1 MTSSIA
7 IHADANQHTNERGN
21 YRDYYSRRPD
31 HLNRVSLLCEHWFR
45 RKVCLDIGCNK
56 GLLCVELAERFA
68 PTSIL
73 GIDSD
78 PLLIDHAKSLHK
90 RLTYEASHKKPQDR
104 DVDDCNAK
112 LSVSKHL
119 KAVSC
124 ASHNLLFM
132 PRSLKKTTE
141 PKPPPRTSEA
151 TPLVE
156 GQAFPGNVCF
166 VRKDV
171 FDLSSPSSKWSGGR
185 YDTITCFSVTKWVH
199 LNGGDEML
207 LALFHKLFALVRS
220 GGLVIVEYQPWK
232 SYENNKAINED
243 IRRVFK
249 SISIRPS
256 QFEEVLLRDVGFQL
270 ECRLGP
276 SESAARGFDRPIL
289 VLRKPY
295 GPDTDATTP
304 IEHSAADNCPSEDS
318 IHAKSSKYKSN
329 SNGCTGADATVT
341 TLSNGH
347 RERHCI
353 PFSSLGVELPSRKR
367 QRL

>member
-1 MTSSIA
+1 MTSS
-7 IHADANQHTNERGN
+7 IHADANQRTNERGN
-21 YRDYYSRRPD
+21 YRDYYRRRSD
-31 HLNRVSLLCEHWFR
+31 HLNRVSLLCDHWFR
-45 RKVCLDIGCNK
+45 RKVCLDVGCNK
-56 GLLCVELAERFA
+56 GLLCVELAARFE

-90 RLTYEASHKKPQDR
+90 RLTYEANHKDPQDH
-104 DVDDCNAK
+104 DVDDNAK
-112 LSVSKHL
+112 LTKHP
-119 KAVSC
+119 KANAC
-124 ASHNLLFM
+124 AFQNLIFM
-132 PRSLKKTTE
+132 PRVLKKITE
-141 PKPPPRTSEA
+141 PRPSPRTSEEMS
-151 TPLVE
+151 PLVE
-156 GQAFPGNVCF
+156 RQAFPGNVCF

-171 FDLSSPSSKWSGGR
+171 FDLSSPSSRWNGGR

-249 SISIRPS
+249 SILIRPS

-270 ECRLGP
+270 ERRLGP
-276 SESAARGFDRPIL
+276 SESEAKRFDRPIL

-295 GPDTDATTP
+295 GPYAATTP
-304 IEHSAADNCPSEDS
+304 IEQHAADNCPSEDS
-318 IHAKSSKYKSN
+318 IHAKSSKCN
-329 SNGCTGADATVT
+329 SDNSDCTGADATVT
-341 TLSNGH
+341 TLSNSH

-353 PFSSLGVELPSRKR
+353 PFGALGVELPSRKR

>member
-1 MTSSIA
+1 MISSIS
-7 IHADANQHTNERGN
+7 IHADVDQHTNERGN
-21 YRDYYSRRPD
+21 YRDYYRRRPD

-45 RKVCLDIGCNK
+45 RKVCLDVGCNK
-56 GLLCVELAERFA
+56 GLLCVELAARFA
-68 PTSIL
+68 PNSIL

-90 RLTYEASHKKPQDR
+90 RLTYEAIHKEPQDH
-104 DVDDCNAK
+104 DVDDNAK
-112 LSVSKHL
+112 LSKHL
-119 KAVSC
+119 KADTC
-124 ASHNLLFM
+124 ASRNLQFM
-132 PRSLKKTTE
+132 PRSLNKTTE
-141 PKPPPRTSEA
+141 PKPRSKASEA
-151 TPLVE
+151 SPLVE

-166 VRKDV
+166 VRKDI
-171 FDLSSPSSKWSGGR
+171 FDLSSPSSRWSGGR

-270 ECRLGP
+270 ERRLGP
-276 SESAARGFDRPIL
+276 SESEAKGFDRPIL
-289 VLRKPY
+289 ALRKPY
-295 GPDTDATTP
+295 GPDAATTP
-304 IEHSAADNCPSEDS
+304 IEHYAADKCPSEDS
-318 IHAKSSKYKSN
+318 IHAKSSKDN
-329 SNGCTGADATVT
+329 SDTSGCTGADATVT
-341 TLSNGH
+341 TLSNSH

-353 PFSSLGVELPSRKR
+353 SFGVELPLRKR